1 MVSRNMLEY
10 NKLNSFIRI
19 VNESKRKSNKLQ
31 ADKERQ
37 FHDNLMQ
44 NWLDVND
51 ILIYSPY
58 NEGK

>member
-31 ADKERQ
+31 AGKERQ

-44 NWLDVND
+44 N
-51 ILIYSPY
+51 
-58 NEGK
+58 

>member
-31 ADKERQ
+31 AGKERQ

>member
-1 MVSRNMLEY
+1 MLGY
-10 NKLNSFIRI
+10 NKLSRFIGI

-51 ILIYSPY
+51 VLIYLPY